1 MRLRFAKRGRLR
13 FLSHRDVART
23 FERALR
29 RAGVPMA
36 YSAGFSP
43 HPRISWLGAAPTGA
57 ASEAEYVE
65 LALAASVD
73 PEALRVGL
81 DAVLPPGLDVLACHR
96 AEGGSLAERI
106 DASRWSV
113 RLPGASGPEVSAAV
127 RELLRRDVVEVER
140 ATKDGRRRFDVRA
153 AVVSAVCR
161 AENDT
166 CAILEMV
173 VRHTTPA
180 VRPDD
185 VLTALGVVAGLR
197 SSAPPESTRLEQ
209 GRLCEDGTVADPL
222 AQDRNGAGRLVG

>member
-1 MRLRFAKRGRLR
+1 
-13 FLSHRDVART
+13 
-23 FERALR
+23 
-29 RAGVPMA
+29 MA

-73 PEALRVGL
+73 PDALRVGL
-81 DAVLPPGLDVLACHR
+81 DAVLPPGLDVLACRR
-96 AEGGSLAERI
+96 AEGGGLAERI

-113 RLPGASGPEVSAAV
+113 RLPGASAPEVSAAV
-127 RELLRRDVVEVER
+127 RELLRRDMVEVER

-197 SSAPPESTRLEQ
+197 SSVPPESTRLEQ
-209 GRLCEDGTVADPL
+209 GRLRENGTVADPL